1 MYPFCKTMQIRSIR
15 NSVNQVSTLLTHKSA
30 KLTKIKYGP
39 NQKKCSIFSVKEC
52 SWMGNQLFKYLVS
65 LFQHILI
72 TIISWSSA
80 NRSLFQIFRL
90 HGFQAHRESNF
101 RTCRCLHH
109 QGQILKKSI
118 HLVTLNTCAF
128 ASGKKNLNHFV
139 LYLQLDHK

>member
-1 MYPFCKTMQIRSIR
+1 MPH
-15 NSVNQVSTLLTHKSA
+15 LLTHKSA

-109 QGQILKKSI
+109 QGQILKK
-118 HLVTLNTCAF
+118 LFCRNTTDV
-128 ASGKKNLNHFV
+128 K
-139 LYLQLDHK
+139 LQLYFYALFEFKLISICKFAQ

>member
-1 MYPFCKTMQIRSIR
+1 MPH
-15 NSVNQVSTLLTHKSA
+15 LLTHKSA

-39 NQKKCSIFSVKEC
+39 NQKNFSIFSVKEC

-109 QGQILKKSI
+109 QGQILKK
-118 HLVTLNTCAF
+118 LFCLNTTDV
-128 ASGKKNLNHFV
+128 K
-139 LYLQLDHK
+139 LQLYFYALFEFKLIWICKFAQ